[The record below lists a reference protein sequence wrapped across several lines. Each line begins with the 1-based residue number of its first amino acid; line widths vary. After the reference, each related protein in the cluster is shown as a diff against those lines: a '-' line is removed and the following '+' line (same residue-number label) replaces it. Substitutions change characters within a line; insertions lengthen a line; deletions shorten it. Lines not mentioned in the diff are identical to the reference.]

1 MYRLTRTNPLRERSK
16 GLLTM
21 SALKF
26 ALNQT
31 GAGFH
36 RDTRREVRAA
46 RPTDRRRA
54 LQESLALLE
63 DVETTLWGGDVD
75 QPAYVVLSD
84 GRCVAEEEL

>member
-1 MYRLTRTNPLRERSK
+1 MFTV
-16 GLLTM
+16 
-21 SALKF
+21 
-26 ALNQT
+26 NQT

-63 DVETTLWGGDVD
+63 DGETTLWGGDVD

-84 GRCVAEEEL
+84 GRCVAEGEL